1 MTLWRRI
8 LVERRAVVLP
18 LLVVLLANV
27 AAYVLLVLPLEHS
40 VTSAGTESMQA
51 LGDLAR
57 AKREANDAKNART
70 SSVQADDELKKFYGG
85 VLATNFPQAR
95 DVADFWLDR
104 TARAS
109 GVTKKGSE
117 YDYEVVKDSRL
128 VRVKGTVSL
137 EGSYGNIRRFLY
149 AAETAKEFIVI
160 EKVELSESS
169 TNVTG
174 GSDTLGVKLNLS
186 TYYVTQDSK

>member
-1 MTLWRRI
+1 MTLWRRV

-18 LLVVLLANV
+18 LVVVLLANV

-40 VTSAGTESMQA
+40 VTSAASESVQA

-57 AKREANDAKNART
+57 ARREATDAKNART
-70 SSVQADDELKKFYGG
+70 SSVQADDELQKFYSG
-85 VLATNFPQAR
+85 VLATTFAQAR

-104 TARAS
+104 TAREA

-117 YDYEVVKDSRL
+117 YDYDTVKDSRL

-160 EKVELSESS
+160 EKVELAESGNS
-169 TNVTG
+169 IG
-174 GSDTLGVKLNLS
+174 GGDTLGLKLNLS
-186 TYYVTQDSK
+186 TYYVAADSK

>member
-1 MTLWRRI
+1 MTLWRRV

-18 LLVVLLANV
+18 ILVVLLANV

-40 VTSAGTESMQA
+40 VTSAAEESVQA
-51 LGDLAR
+51 LGDLGRAR
-57 AKREANDAKNART
+57 REATDAKNART
-70 SSVQADDELKKFYGG
+70 SSVQADDELQKFYGG
-85 VLATNFPQAR
+85 VLATTFSQAR

-104 TARAS
+104 TARES

-117 YDYEVVKDSRL
+117 YDYDVVKDSRL

-160 EKVELSESS
+160 EKVELSESG
-169 TNVTG
+169 TG
-174 GSDTLGVKLNLS
+174 AAGGDTLGVKLNLS
-186 TYYVTQDSK
+186 TYYVAAESK